1 MADATRTV
9 KAAYVQAPFQV
20 RLREV
25 ELPPPGPDEALVE
38 VLACGICGYDLE
50 IAAELATEPR
60 PFGHEIVGIV
70 REVGERV
77 SHVKPGDQVALESSS
92 FCGYCERC
100 RDGRVDL
107 CRHSVGFWGGVSQG
121 FAEAMLTPAKSAVPA
136 PDMDPLAAMLAEPAG
151 VALDMV
157 KVAEIGLSD
166 RVLVV
171 GPGAIGLMAL
181 ALARRLTAGLL
192 VAAGRSAAKLEV
204 AKRLG
209 ADAVVNTRETP
220 LAECGKPYGGFDRVL
235 VTAPPQTLPECL
247 EAADFG
253 GYVVF
258 MGYDWGPGGTIS
270 LDTTRMHLN
279 KQQLRSA
286 NDSPALLL
294 PEALRLLRA
303 EAIPWRE
310 IVSHRFPLSRLEEAL
325 RVKRE
330 NPAALKVAVLP
341 D

>member
-1 MADATRTV
+1 MSGQMRTV
-9 KAAYVQAPFQV
+9 TAAYVQAPFRV
-20 RLREV
+20 TFREV
-25 ELPPPGPDEALVE
+25 QLPAPAPDEALVE

-50 IAAELATEPR
+50 IAGELAKEPR

-70 REVGERV
+70 REIGAHVG
-77 SHVKPGDQVALESSS
+77 HIKPGDQVALESSS

-100 RDGRVDL
+100 RDGRPDL
-107 CRHSVGFWGGVSQG
+107 CRHSFGFWGGPSQG
-121 FAEAMLTPAKSAVPA
+121 FAQAMLTPAKSAVPA

-151 VALDMV
+151 VALDLV

-166 RVLVV
+166 RVLLV

-181 ALARRLTAGLL
+181 ALARRLTAGPL
-192 VAAGRSAAKLEV
+192 VVAGRSAAKLEA

-209 ADAVVNTRETP
+209 ADAVVSTKETP

-235 VTAPPQTLPECL
+235 VTAPPQVLPDCL

-258 MGYDWGPGGTIS
+258 IGYDWGPGGVIA

-294 PEALRLLRA
+294 PQALRLLRS

-325 RVKRE
+325 QVKRE
-330 NPAALKVAVLP
+330 NPAALKVAVIP